1 LYYYKVIDILIIFH
15 FNLNNYF
22 IFLGKYYLVDSGYPT
37 PIGYIGP
44 YRCERYHLP
53 DFRRSNGFAN
63 HNEVFNY
70 YHSSLR
76 CTIERTFGVW
86 KNRFAILRRMP
97 KFKYETQVQI
107 VVATMT
113 IHNFIRRNAKIDTD
127 FDLYE
132 DENTIINHDDYHRSA
147 NLDQSQ
153 VLNIASSSEMD
164 RVRDSIRNQILEYK
178 QIN

>member
-1 LYYYKVIDILIIFH
+1 
-15 FNLNNYF
+15 
-22 IFLGKYYLVDSGYPT
+22 
-37 PIGYIGP
+37 
-44 YRCERYHLP
+44 
-53 DFRRSNGFAN
+53 
-63 HNEVFNY
+63 
-70 YHSSLR
+70 
-76 CTIERTFGVW
+76 
-86 KNRFAILRRMP
+86 MP

-107 VVATMT
+107 VITTMT

-153 VLNIASSSEMD
+153 VLNIASSSDMD
-164 RVRDSIRNQILEYK
+164 RVRDSIRSQMLEYK